1 MKKTPQFETLVLEKI
16 VGGGQALG
24 TLENG
29 RKAFVW
35 GGLPG
40 EEVTIRVTKKKSH
53 FVEGIV
59 TEVLQASPER
69 TEPLDPESY
78 LSTSPWQIMSFE
90 VEQHYKA
97 ALIEEAFELHDIV
110 LPDPIEVATD
120 GRVSH

>member
-16 VGGGQALG
+16 VGGGQALC

-40 EEVTIRVTKKKSH
+40 EKVTIRVTKKKSH

-59 TEVLQASPER
+59 TQVLQASPER

-78 LSTSPWQIMSFE
+78 LSTSPWQVMSFE
-90 VEQHYKA
+90 AEQHYKA
-97 ALIEEAFELHDIV
+97 ALIEDAFELHDIV

-120 GRVSH
+120 GR